1 MTNQKSAKAESD
13 SEAELAKQ
21 VEQLKADFAE
31 LSELLKKVG
40 LEKGEDLRDDVQKRA
55 REYAEMGR
63 RQAEKLSGA
72 ASDLEAD
79 ITAHIRD
86 KPMQSLIMAALIGFV
101 FGLLSR
107 RS

>member
-1 MTNQKSAKAESD
+1 MTSRKSSDASPESD
-13 SEAELAKQ
+13 DELAKQ
-21 VEQLKADFAE
+21 LEQLKSDVAE
-31 LSELLKKVG
+31 LSGLLKKMG
-40 LEKGEDLRDDVQKRA
+40 LEKAEGLREDAEGRA

-63 RQAEKLSGA
+63 RQAEKLSSA

-107 RS
+107 RN